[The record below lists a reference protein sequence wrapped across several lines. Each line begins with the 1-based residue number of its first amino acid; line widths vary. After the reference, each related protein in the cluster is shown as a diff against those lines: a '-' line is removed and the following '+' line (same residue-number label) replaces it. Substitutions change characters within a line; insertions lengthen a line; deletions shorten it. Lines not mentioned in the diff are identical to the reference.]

1 MRVPK
6 PLFRRL
12 LGLLAVPLVC
22 GGLVAAAAGL
32 LADGDPSTLVKA
44 GGAIVL
50 GVAAWFAGG
59 AEAWRPARRP
69 RRIAAARRAAART
82 AVA

>member
-1 MRVPK
+1 MSVPK

-22 GGLVAAAAGL
+22 GGLIAAAAGL
-32 LADGDPSTLVKA
+32 LAGGDPSTLVKA
-44 GGAIVL
+44 GGAIVA
-50 GVAAWFAGG
+50 GVAAGFAGR
-59 AEAWRPARRP
+59 AEARRP
-69 RRIAAARRAAART
+69 AQRPRRAAAART